1 MKRLYKIYQPK
12 NKTQM
17 FRVFVS
23 CTSIFQN
30 QDILL
35 TTLRSI
41 QNQSL
46 KPERLFIF
54 LSKEPYL
61 LDQGFQQGMDSIQA
75 DLAKYLYDHQSWIT
89 VEFVPNTGPYRKLL
103 PLLDR
108 YVHEQNV
115 LVVTIDDDT
124 VYPSDLLE
132 NMVNDFVR
140 AGGDCCVSYRGFTM
154 VGEWANLSYENRAPK
169 LTEKCVKNFATG
181 KGGVLYPIGL
191 FAPRFPDILKREW
204 YQTLCPTGDDIWFNL
219 NRMALNIPLFVDNSK
234 QYMLKDL
241 TRPELSLYTQY
252 NLKDLTNT
260 KQIRQVVQFLMS
272 SAALQPA
279 FNAEKYWE
287 DRYKSGSNS
296 GSGSYGKHAEW
307 KGQFMQSFIDSRHI
321 QSIIDVGCGDGN
333 QLGYF
338 KCPTYFGLE
347 TSPTA
352 LEQCTQKYKNDKS
365 KVFVNLSQYLAK
377 VGSAFR
383 ANCVISLDV
392 LLCLVD
398 PAKFDEH
405 LKVLFNLASNYVV
418 IYAADVDRV
427 SAPHIIYRKFTDI
440 VREKYPNWVLM
451 EKVSNPL
458 INDPE
463 TSFYVYK
470 NMVHDRQILQSWR
483 TYMHASLF
491 SLIGD
496 KPEGNIYT
504 YHLSVQPNP
513 GLEHKQYNF
522 SQFFRLRELLDKKLG
537 APPLRVLEIGF
548 NTGFSALLMLL
559 AHTTLSI
566 TCVDIGAHP
575 YVGLCA
581 NVLNNDF
588 PGRLEMIMED
598 SRKVLPKLTGPYD
611 VIHLDGDHSPETV
624 REDFKLALAMSRPGT
639 IWIVDD
645 TNMSHIN
652 QIVNEYIASKVFK
665 EFTDLDMFSPIDSSV
680 DKKSHRWVIVD

>member
-1 MKRLYKIYQPK
+1 
-12 NKTQM
+12 M
-17 FRVFVS
+17 FRIFVS

-41 QNQSL
+41 EKQSM
-46 KPERLFIF
+46 KPERLFVF
-54 LSKEPYL
+54 LSTEPYL
-61 LDQGFQQGMDSIQA
+61 LDQGFKEGSESIQA
-75 DLAKYLYDHQSWIT
+75 ELSQFLKDQQSWIT
-89 VEFVPNTGPYRKLL
+89 LEFVPNTGPYRKLL
-103 PLLDR
+103 PLIER
-108 YVHEQNV
+108 YALEENV

-124 VYPSDLLE
+124 IYPPDLLQ
-132 NMVNDFVR
+132 NMMNDFVR
-140 AGGDCCVSYRGFTM
+140 NDCNCCVSYRGFTM
-154 VGEWANLSYENRAPK
+154 VGDWANLSYENRAPK
-169 LTEKCVKNFATG
+169 LTEKSVKNFATG
-181 KGGVLYPIGL
+181 KGGVLYPVGL
-191 FAPRFPDILKREW
+191 FRPRLVDFLKREW

-219 NRMALNIPLFVDNSK
+219 NRMALNIPLFVDNAK

-252 NLKDLTNT
+252 NLKDHTNT

-272 SAALQPA
+272 SAAVQPA

-296 GSGSYGKHAEW
+296 GSGSYGKFAEW
-307 KGQFMQSFIDSRHI
+307 KGEFMQSFIDSRHI
-321 QSIIDVGCGDGN
+321 QSIIDIGCGDGN
-333 QLGYF
+333 QLSYF

-352 LEQCTQKYKNDKS
+352 IEQCMKKFKNDKS
-365 KVFVNLSQYLAK
+365 KLFVNLNQYLTK

-398 PAKFDEH
+398 LSKFNEH
-405 LKVLFNLASNYVV
+405 LRQLFTLASNYVV

-427 SAPHIIYRKFTDI
+427 AAPHIIYRKFTDV
-440 VREKYPNWVLM
+440 VRETYPNWVLM
-451 EKVSNPL
+451 EKVTNPL
-458 INDPE
+458 IKDPE

-470 NMVHDRQILQSWR
+470 NMTNERQILEAWK
-483 TYMHASLF
+483 TYMHISLF
-491 SLIGD
+491 PLIGD

-504 YHLSVQPNP
+504 YHLSDQPNP
-513 GLEHKQYNF
+513 ALVHKQYNF
-522 SQFFRLRELLDKKLG
+522 AQFFRLRELLDKKLG
-537 APPLRVLEIGF
+537 APQLRVLEIGF

-559 AHTTLSI
+559 SHTTASI

-575 YVGLCA
+575 YVSLCA

-588 PGRLEMIMED
+588 PGRLEMIIED
-598 SRKVLPKLTGPYD
+598 SRKVMPKLKGPYD

-624 REDFKLALAMSRPGT
+624 REDFKLALAVSRPGT
-639 IWIVDD
+639 VWIVDD
-645 TNMSHIN
+645 TNMPHID
-652 QIVNEYIASKVFK
+652 QLVNEYIASKVCKNFI
-665 EFTDLDMFSPIDSSV
+665 DLDMFSPCEADV
-680 DKKSHRWVIVD
+680 DKKSHRWVVVQ